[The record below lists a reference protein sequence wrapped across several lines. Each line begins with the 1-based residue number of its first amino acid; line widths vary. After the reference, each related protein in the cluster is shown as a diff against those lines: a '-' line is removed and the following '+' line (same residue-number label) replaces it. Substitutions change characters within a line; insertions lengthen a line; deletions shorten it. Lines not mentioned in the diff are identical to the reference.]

1 MTKIFFAVDG
11 SYGSADGMAVFDTS
25 GWTDEDWAEIE
36 MAADDER
43 LARAR
48 EIQSRVFDAG
58 QQQPLF
64 DINFVN

>member
-1 MTKIFFAVDG
+1 MTKIYFAVDG

-25 GWTDEDWAEIE
+25 GWTDADWAEIE
-36 MAADDER
+36 IASDSER

-64 DINFVN
+64 DINFSN